1 MPETLGK
8 RREIADSQSPST
20 SSMATVDTTQ
30 TSPHQRPNRDKKSP
44 PKPGRGRQ
52 QKSPS
57 QRQENEL
64 PIILQTTNPEKERSL
79 VQGPMERV
87 TENSDEVDGAT
98 RQNTLSPSPISTD
111 LQPQG
116 KFLMLSDL
124 CDKLQI
130 LVVEDNRLRKATV
143 FTYTE
148 QNQENDSTSSSITSI
163 NNPYSRIW
171 RIHLSP
177 LDDSDESKRRRCTEE
192 DFQAWALLQKA
203 VLYVIPKSPD
213 HLVPGTR
220 VCAIWSATL
229 GNVYFPGRITD
240 SPPIK
245 SNNND
250 EITFP
255 IQFDDGDRA
264 LVPFKNILLLPNDY
278 KNPKGPCPL
287 PSGRRR
293 LRSPFM
299 PSDSISNFSASSF
312 GRNSKI
318 GSVAGRTEMTHLM
331 PSGGSG
337 DKPDINVPIK
347 SSNPK
352 VVWTSIGEPLET
364 RSKGMACYK
373 AFQRN
378 VDNLVV
384 RLNDTVTFMTAH
396 SSEIYL
402 GRINKIYSTK
412 RNIFKVT
419 AHWLYTPGEMGKAGK
434 IVANHEGAVF
444 VSNHFDDNE
453 ACCISGPVRVANS
466 YSEFLAATARRKRR
480 KISTALSSSKT
491 GSTSASTKKR
501 RRLTILDDSD
511 NSDRGSS
518 SEESNDE
525 DIPRYFIAG
534 EYDFKEC
541 RVVSW
546 DKDLAKELHLPVSNN
561 PS

>member
-1 MPETLGK
+1 M
-8 RREIADSQSPST
+8 
-20 SSMATVDTTQ
+20 TQ
-30 TSPHQRPNRDKKSP
+30 LPIVLI
-44 PKPGRGRQ
+44 Q
-52 QKSPS
+52 Q
-57 QRQENEL
+57 NEL
-64 PIILQTTNPEKERSL
+64 PIIPRTTTPEEERPL
-79 VQGPMERV
+79 IPGPMERSV
-87 TENSDEVDGAT
+87 EIVDEVDGAT
-98 RQNTLSPSPISTD
+98 CQNTRPTSPTSTD
-111 LQPQG
+111 LPPQG

-148 QNQENDSTSSSITSI
+148 QNQKNDSTSPSITSKD
-163 NNPYSRIW
+163 NPYSRIW

-203 VLYVIPKSPD
+203 ILYVIPKSPD
-213 HLVPGTR
+213 QLVPGTR

-240 SPPIK
+240 FTPLN
-245 SNNND
+245 SNNKD

-255 IQFDDGDRA
+255 IQFDDGDSA
-264 LVPFKNILLLPNDY
+264 LVPFKDILLLPNDY

-293 LRSPFM
+293 LRSPLM
-299 PSDSISNFSASSF
+299 SSDSISSFPAASF

-318 GSVAGRTEMTHLM
+318 RSDEGRTEMHNLM

-337 DKPDINVPIK
+337 DKPDIDVPTK
-347 SSNPK
+347 SSSPK

-364 RSKGMACYK
+364 QCKGIACYK

-384 RLNDTVTFMTAH
+384 RLNDTVTFMTAR

-419 AHWLYTPGEMGKAGK
+419 AHWLYTPNEMGKAGK

-444 VSNHFDDNE
+444 ISNHFDDNE
-453 ACCISGPVRVANS
+453 AFCISGPVRVANS

-480 KISTALSSSKT
+480 KISTAFSSSET
-491 GSTSASTKKR
+491 ESTSASTKKR

-511 NSDRGSS
+511 ESDRSSS
-518 SEESNDE
+518 SEESIDE

-546 DKDLAKELHLPVSNN
+546 DKDLAKELHLPASNN